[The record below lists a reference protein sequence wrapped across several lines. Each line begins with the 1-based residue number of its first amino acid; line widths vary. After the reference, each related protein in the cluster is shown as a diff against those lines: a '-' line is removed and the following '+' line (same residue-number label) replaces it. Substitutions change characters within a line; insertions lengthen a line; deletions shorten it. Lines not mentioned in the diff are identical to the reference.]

1 MKLSKYLVTYLNF
14 DPLFLLA
21 QAMFP
26 DESLGEIPQLPPL
39 VFIPTEEEKA
49 AEPDFGAALEGKH
62 RLDVVFCLRPRP
74 HDGEG

>member
-1 MKLSKYLVTYLNF
+1 
-14 DPLFLLA
+14 
-21 QAMFP
+21 MFP

-39 VFIPTEEEKA
+39 VFIPTEEENA